1 MKRCLHI
8 LLAAFVCMV
17 VFGANPQAE
26 IKFSTTVHNF
36 GTFNEDDCPVSCA
49 FKFKNTGTAP
59 LIINQAIAS
68 CGCTVPS
75 FPEKPIAPG
84 DSGVIKITYN
94 GLGYYPGTF
103 KKVITVMTNAKT
115 RMMRLYIEGNMK
127 ARTAT
132 KK

>member
-68 CGCTVPS
+68 
-75 FPEKPIAPG
+75 
-84 DSGVIKITYN
+84 
-94 GLGYYPGTF
+94 
-103 KKVITVMTNAKT
+103 
-115 RMMRLYIEGNMK
+115 
-127 ARTAT
+127 
-132 KK
+132 